1 MSDYLSGFDD
11 WTKAFE
17 YWSDVSV
24 SELHGIMTA
33 VVCACKPPTQDEWA
47 RFLGELSFEIP
58 DDNALALLTQYGEDV
73 AYGLQDKGEAFEFE
87 PLLPDDEHTLFERL
101 IALKDWAGGFISGI
115 GMTDIHLSDDEREL
129 IYDLSK
135 IASIRPDDTADNTDD
150 FVDDDLMKDGDDDLA
165 YHQSDKEETY
175 FHLYEFARMVPVA
188 FMVRHKKSIMDLA
201 LIKGLDMTRKTAQE
215 IAQANLPPVIDAMNT
230 KH

>member
-11 WTKAFE
+11 WVTAFE
-17 YWSDVSV
+17 NWSDVSI

-73 AYGLQDKGEAFEFE
+73 AYGLQDKGDAFEFE

-150 FVDDDLMKDGDDDLA
+150 FIDDDLMKDSDNELVC
-165 YHQSDKEETY
+165 QSDKEEEY

-201 LIKGLDMTRKTAQE
+201 LIKGLDMTRKTAKE
-215 IAQANLPPVIDAMNT
+215 IAQANLPPIIDAMNT

>member
-11 WTKAFE
+11 WVTAFE
-17 YWSDVSV
+17 NWSDVSI

-58 DDNALALLTQYGEDV
+58 NDNALALLTQYGEDV
-73 AYGLQDKGEAFEFE
+73 AYSLQDKGEAFEFE

-150 FVDDDLMKDGDDDLA
+150 FVDDDLTKDSDNELVC
-165 YHQSDKEETY
+165 QSDKEETY

-201 LIKGLDMTRKTAQE
+201 LIKGLDMTRKTAKE
-215 IAQANLPPVIDAMNT
+215 IAQANLPPIIDAMNT

>member
-17 YWSDVSV
+17 HWSDVSV

-47 RFLGELSFEIP
+47 RFLDELSFDMP
-58 DDNALALLTQYGEDV
+58 DEKALELLTQYGEDV

-150 FVDDDLMKDGDDDLA
+150 FVDDDLTKDSDNELVC
-165 YHQSDKEETY
+165 QSDKEEEY